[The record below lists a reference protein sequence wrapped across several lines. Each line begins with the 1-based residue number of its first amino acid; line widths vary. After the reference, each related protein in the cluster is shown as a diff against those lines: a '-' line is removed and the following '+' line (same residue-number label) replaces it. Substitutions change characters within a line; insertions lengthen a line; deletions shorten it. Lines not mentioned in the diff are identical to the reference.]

1 MPNMFFDDIGRLN
14 SCTTIDDV
22 VRLMNEV
29 ADRAGFSGF
38 SHLDI
43 RGIGAP
49 GREVATPFYLT
60 TAREDFVAGYAAE
73 RLYEID
79 PVARAAKLSNVA
91 FSWSEAVEGLRTGTL
106 APAMSDAVSRVMGFA
121 SDHGYRDG
129 LTIPFHGVSRTG
141 SPVSALTTLF
151 WTGTAEEFA
160 RTVERV
166 RFPLSMFMFY
176 CNDRIVQLRGVESTP
191 PSAPPSAGP
200 PRLTGRERDC
210 LSWSARGKTAAEI
223 GLILGI
229 SENTANFHFKN
240 CMRKLSVHSRSH
252 AVARALALQLIAP

>member
-14 SCTTIDDV
+14 SCMTIGDV

-29 ADRAGFSGF
+29 ADRTGFSGF

-43 RGIGAP
+43 RGIGEP
-49 GREVATPFYLT
+49 GCEVVIPFYLT
-60 TAREDFVAGYAAE
+60 TAREDFIAGYSDE

-79 PVARAAKLSNVA
+79 PVAQTAKLSNVA
-91 FSWSEAVEGLRTGTL
+91 FSWSEAVDRLRSGTL
-106 APAMSDAVSRVMGFA
+106 DPAMSDAITRVIGFA
-121 SDHGYRDG
+121 ADHGYRDG

-166 RFPLSMFMFY
+166 RFPLSMFMLY
-176 CNDRIVQLRGVESTP
+176 CNDRIVQLRGVESSLP
-191 PSAPPSAGP
+191 AAEP

-223 GLILGI
+223 GIILGI
-229 SENTANFHFKN
+229 SENTANFHVKN

-252 AVARALALQLIAP
+252 AVAQALALRLIAL